1 MPCIP
6 IKKGKKLPLIQAIQ
20 RLMIAVADAR
30 DAARDAY
37 RPGLAS
43 SFQESE
49 IEFDS
54 YERMIMRDKEEE

>member
-1 MPCIP
+1 MPCVS

-20 RLMIAVADAR
+20 RLKTAAMDAR

-43 SFQESE
+43 VYMDYACKFVEDEQ
-49 IEFDS
+49 
-54 YERMIMRDKEEE
+54 MIVRDKEEE